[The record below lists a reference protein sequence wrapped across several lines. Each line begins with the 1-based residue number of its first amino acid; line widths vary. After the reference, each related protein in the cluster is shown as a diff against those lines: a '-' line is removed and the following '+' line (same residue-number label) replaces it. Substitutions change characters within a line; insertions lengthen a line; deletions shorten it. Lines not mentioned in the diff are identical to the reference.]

1 MTIREKQKWF
11 LISEKPFNFPVDIL
25 CRLWYNDNMQN
36 APQFDRKG
44 EGMGNTTDLTNAEKP
59 KRKTHTS
66 SAVKRRYNNKTYSR
80 ITVDLSKALVAE
92 FKETLA
98 RNGETTAS
106 VLRAAIEKYI
116 AENK

>member
-1 MTIREKQKWF
+1 
-11 LISEKPFNFPVDIL
+11 
-25 CRLWYNDNMQN
+25 
-36 APQFDRKG
+36 
-44 EGMGNTTDLTNAEKP
+44 MGNTTDLTNTEKP

-106 VLRAAIEKYI
+106 VIRAAIEKYI